1 MGIPAWSGSAPLFQ
15 QHTAERTGTGNNS
28 LIDDSHCATAIAQ
41 RTTMSHPPRAL
52 VRRSAQEASRLQR
65 EDELAAREDYEENDE
80 EAPGAA
86 AAHADE
92 GDEPGLDPAL
102 PLHQRALED
111 FEPAHQQ
118 QHAGAP
124 GGPQVP
130 VHAEGAD
137 PAAAAA
143 VDPLA
148 EDDDLLCV
156 ICMAQCG
163 PADPIHS
170 CGTCALVVHLECM
183 RIWLR
188 EAEAKKKVGRCPGCN
203 TLEERS
209 SFELAYWCWCHEVC
223 WDAAPALEGRQP
235 AHSCGDIC
243 GARRPGNCPHPCE
256 HVCHRGM
263 CRPCGHMRENVR
275 CAGNH
280 VTYPPFPCGAE
291 PANKCTLTCGQVQ
304 PCGHPCAAPCHG
316 PDQPHAACIVPVEKT
331 CACGKARAD
340 DAASGGGVRVP
351 CSQVV
356 VQCGAPCGQ
365 LQPCGLHRCE
375 RICHAGACQE
385 QLVASAW
392 GKGSWVRVGPSA
404 SAVAAPASRPGV
416 GASDFPA
423 LGGGPSA
430 AARAAASPLP
440 AASASGGFRSCGKPC
455 GRRRACGHPCSAACH
470 PLAAAPA
477 AESKEDGDASP
488 SSACDAFKCTQL
500 VSLSCPCGRKSE
512 KVRCSE
518 RDAAPRLQQQRSL
531 QRCDHVCAVVA
542 QGKLFEAELDR
553 ATREDPQAIGE
564 RRTMLPYPAS
574 LLALLCGGGAVGPA
588 SAASASGGG
597 SSAHALSSEAQFL
610 RKTETQLRK
619 FVMDLAASLD
629 REEEAAV
636 GAGVAAASQPASRN
650 NVIRSSGVASA
661 AATAA
666 THSVRHLF
674 LSGLTSSRRLLVS
687 QLALATQLFFDVD
700 DSSLR
705 AHAPQGALGRSAA
718 SALSSSLA
726 ASAAATPSQ
735 PRSRGN
741 SAAEERKEHDVAQAA
756 ASAEEEDEEAKQ
768 GDVVDDPLA
777 ANMPRTSF
785 LLPSLSLMAA
795 AELYKPA
802 AHLPSL
808 CTAESWPGSL
818 RVRLQFDSSSIDEPA
833 AQAEGQVVLRWLA
846 PFFGVS
852 RACWTTP
859 RQLSVLFG
867 SALRARQ
874 CYSHLQ
880 RVHAAELASNHVQV
894 QAPERSGAADVV
906 ALVADETAA
915 AAEQK
920 RSDALQ
926 RAQREAEFAALQ
938 ARQAKQRAANPA
950 SAASVLPQVPSA
962 AKHAVSTVRSALVG
976 HNKVALKQTNVWAA
990 LADSDGE

>member
-1 MGIPAWSGSAPLFQ
+1 M
-15 QHTAERTGTGNNS
+15 
-28 LIDDSHCATAIAQ
+28 
-41 RTTMSHPPRAL
+41 
-52 VRRSAQEASRLQR
+52 
-65 EDELAAREDYEENDE
+65 
-80 EAPGAA
+80 
-86 AAHADE
+86 
-92 GDEPGLDPAL
+92 
-102 PLHQRALED
+102 
-111 FEPAHQQ
+111 
-118 QHAGAP
+118 
-124 GGPQVP
+124 
-130 VHAEGAD
+130 
-137 PAAAAA
+137 
-143 VDPLA
+143 
-148 EDDDLLCV
+148 
-156 ICMAQCG
+156 
-163 PADPIHS
+163 
-170 CGTCALVVHLECM
+170 
-183 RIWLR
+183 
-188 EAEAKKKVGRCPGCN
+188 
-203 TLEERS
+203 
-209 SFELAYWCWCHEVC
+209 
-223 WDAAPALEGRQP
+223 
-235 AHSCGDIC
+235 
-243 GARRPGNCPHPCE
+243 
-256 HVCHRGM
+256 
-263 CRPCGHMRENVR
+263 
-275 CAGNH
+275 
-280 VTYPPFPCGAE
+280 
-291 PANKCTLTCGQVQ
+291 
-304 PCGHPCAAPCHG
+304 
-316 PDQPHAACIVPVEKT
+316 
-331 CACGKARAD
+331 
-340 DAASGGGVRVP
+340 
-351 CSQVV
+351 
-356 VQCGAPCGQ
+356 
-365 LQPCGLHRCE
+365 
-375 RICHAGACQE
+375 
-385 QLVASAW
+385 
-392 GKGSWVRVGPSA
+392 
-404 SAVAAPASRPGV
+404 
-416 GASDFPA
+416 
-423 LGGGPSA
+423 
-430 AARAAASPLP
+430 
-440 AASASGGFRSCGKPC
+440 
-455 GRRRACGHPCSAACH
+455 
-470 PLAAAPA
+470 
-477 AESKEDGDASP
+477 
-488 SSACDAFKCTQL
+488 
-500 VSLSCPCGRKSE
+500 SLSCPCGRKSE

-518 RDAAPRLQQQRSL
+518 RDVAPRLQQQRSL

-542 QGKLFEAELDR
+542 QGKLFEVELDR
-553 ATREDPQAIGE
+553 AAREDSQAIGE
-564 RRTMLPYPAS
+564 RRIMLPYPTS

-597 SSAHALSSEAQFL
+597 PSAHALSSEAQFL

-629 REEEAAV
+629 REEEAAAAV
-636 GAGVAAASQPASRN
+636 ATGAGVAAASQPASRN
-650 NVIRSSGVASA
+650 NVIRSSGIASA
-661 AATAA
+661 AAAAA

-674 LSGLTSSRRLLVS
+674 LSGLTSSRRLLVA

-726 ASAAATPSQ
+726 ASTAVTPSQ

-741 SAAEERKEHDVAQAA
+741 SAAEERKEHDDAQAA
-756 ASAEEEDEEAKQ
+756 GEEEVEEAKQ

-777 ANMPRTSF
+777 ASMPRTSF